1 MHGFKF
7 KAIVLLLA
15 LAANLAAMQAKV
27 LIPLVS
33 DGAMQVDNPFCKNRY
48 SADTIENSSANFS
61 DTTDNQVS
69 ILQLGIPCTT
79 SLQLPEGPVLSMATT
94 PKSRQIISFFQA
106 RYSFFNEVNAPPPRF
121 S

>member
-1 MHGFKF
+1 MRGFKF

-15 LAANLAAMQAKV
+15 LAANLTAMQAKV

-33 DGAMQVDNPFCKNRY
+33 DGAVQVENPFCKNRY
-48 SADTIENSSANFS
+48 SADRLGNHHANYS
-61 DTTDNQVS
+61 DTADSPVS

-79 SLQLPEGPVLSMATT
+79 SLQLPEAPVLSITT
-94 PKSRQIISFFQA
+94 PPKSRQIISFFQA

>member
-48 SADTIENSSANFS
+48 SADGEGDSSTNFT
-61 DTTDNQVS
+61 DTADNPIS
-69 ILQLGIPCTT
+69 ILQLSIPCTT
-79 SLQLPEGPVLSMATT
+79 SLQLPEAPVLSIATS

-106 RYSFFNEVNAPPPRF
+106 RYSFFNEVNAPPPVF